1 MSLEKHLTA
10 KGARSSARV
19 LRAATTVLARDGYGG
34 ATLGRIADEAG
45 LDKRNVLYY
54 YGSRE
59 ALLVQVVQ
67 TVGERVA
74 EHIDTAVGVPGDP
87 QELASTLVNAMWSGV
102 TAAPELARAYFA
114 LIGGGAGMPV
124 VEEALR
130 DLKASYLD
138 VIRRRLQS
146 ITDVGWEVR
155 GDLDGLATLALAA
168 LRGLL
173 LEWTETGDTANIN
186 ASLMRCEEMIAAQF
200 VQRS

>member
-1 MSLEKHLTA
+1 MSVNRHLTA

-19 LRAATTVLARDGYGG
+19 LQAATSILARDGYGG
-34 ATLGRIADEAG
+34 ATLGRIADQAG

-59 ALLVQVVQ
+59 ALLVEVVQ

-74 EHIDTAVGVPGDP
+74 EHIDAAVGDPSDP
-87 QELASTLVNAMWSGV
+87 QELASTLVNAMWSGI

-124 VEEALR
+124 VDEALR
-130 DLKASYLD
+130 DLKASYLEI
-138 VIRRRLQS
+138 IRRGLLS
-146 ITDVGWEVR
+146 IAGTGWELR
-155 GDLDGLATLALAA
+155 GDPDGMATLALAA

-173 LEWTETGDTANIN
+173 LEWTETGDTPSIS
-186 ASLMRCEEMIAAQF
+186 ASLERCEELIAAQF
-200 VQRS
+200 LRRP